1 MAHLAIIMMDLLFAT
16 RKKTTIRNWAL
27 ELLLD
32 DAILTNPFMLEQRQ
46 QMTKEEKMEEIR
58 RLCLGIMQVWG
69 QKSTYNDPYEDGRI
83 VGRSTL
89 AETILEIINH
99 G

>member
-1 MAHLAIIMMDLLFAT
+1 MSTKLF
-16 RKKTTIRNWAL
+16 
-27 ELLLD
+27 
-32 DAILTNPFMLEQRQ
+32 ILNILKRRQ
-46 QMTKEEKMEEIR
+46 QMSNEEKLEDIR
-58 RLCLGIMQVWG
+58 RLCLAIMLKWSE
-69 QKSTYNDPYEDGRI
+69 KSTYNDPYEDGRI

>member
-1 MAHLAIIMMDLLFAT
+1 MVQHHYRPTGLLPGLHTAMS
-16 RKKTTIRNWAL
+16 N
-27 ELLLD
+27 
-32 DAILTNPFMLEQRQ
+32 
-46 QMTKEEKMEEIR
+46 EEKLEEIK
-58 RLCLGIMQVWG
+58 RLCLAIMLKWSE
-69 QKSTYNDPYEDGRI
+69 KSTYNDPYEDGRI

>member
-1 MAHLAIIMMDLLFAT
+1 
-16 RKKTTIRNWAL
+16 
-27 ELLLD
+27 
-32 DAILTNPFMLEQRQ
+32 
-46 QMTKEEKMEEIR
+46 MTKEEKLEEIR
-58 RLCLGIMQVWG
+58 RMCLGIMQCWS
-69 QKSTYNDPYEDGRI
+69 QKSSYNDPYEDGRI